1 MHLPKTHV
9 NQVINQLSIT
19 FRGLTLCC
27 LEGLSFSPLAQKAEL
42 QQVVCQSV
50 MAYDGYVRLGFS
62 NMKQRFTL
70 YTLPLNMML
79 HVIYENISFN
89 SSKHPRRV
97 FLRMDGCLVK
107 SCHLV
112 TCLNIFQSFLGGIGD
127 KNHDTFAAWIWSSH
141 RQTSS
146 NHSVPNR
153 GDKFQMEANTKWHFQ
168 TNFAGHFFQWIG

>member
-1 MHLPKTHV
+1 MSSSWEGLSHILLEYKKCLKAPTRVKLHLPKTHV

-79 HVIYENISFN
+79 HVRYENLSFN
-89 SSKHPRRV
+89 SSKHPRRA
-97 FLRMDGCLVK
+97 FFEDGWLFGEVMSSCDLFEYISIIPWRYWRQKPWHVCSVDLVE
-107 SCHLV
+107 S
-112 TCLNIFQSFLGGIGD
+112 
-127 KNHDTFAAWIWSSH
+127 
-141 RQTSS
+141 SS
-146 NHSVPNR
+146 NIVKPQR
-153 GDKFQMEANTKWHFQ
+153 TK
-168 TNFAGHFFQWIG
+168 

>member
-1 MHLPKTHV
+1 MSSSWEGLSHILLEYKKCLKAPTRVKLHLPKTHV

-79 HVIYENISFN
+79 HVRYENLSFN
-89 SSKHPRRV
+89 SSKHPRRA
-97 FLRMDGCLVK
+97 FFEDGWLFGEVMS
-107 SCHLV
+107 SCDLFEY
-112 TCLNIFQSFLGGIGD
+112 ISIIP
-127 KNHDTFAAWIWSSH
+127 WRYW
-141 RQTSS
+141 RQK
-146 NHSVPNR
+146 P
-153 GDKFQMEANTKWHFQ
+153 
-168 TNFAGHFFQWIG
+168 

>member
-1 MHLPKTHV
+1 MSSSWEGLSHILLEYKKCLKAPTRVKLHLPKTHV

-79 HVIYENISFN
+79 HVRYENLSFN
-89 SSKHPRRV
+89 SSKHPRR
-97 FLRMDGCLVK
+97 
-107 SCHLV
+107 
-112 TCLNIFQSFLGGIGD
+112 
-127 KNHDTFAAWIWSSH
+127 A
-141 RQTSS
+141 
-146 NHSVPNR
+146 
-153 GDKFQMEANTKWHFQ
+153 
-168 TNFAGHFFQWIG
+168 FF